1 MKSSYC
7 NNVERPPGVEQSDV
21 PVCRLPAGGRQRGG
35 GPGSSG
41 DHQGGSLYGEQLSFS
56 TLRLLQFCESL
67 GWRGKGTSFDFLPIL
82 LSGADGEPRYYDLP
96 EHLCMKVGSCE
107 L

>member
-1 MKSSYC
+1 M
-7 NNVERPPGVEQSDV
+7 
-21 PVCRLPAGGRQRGG
+21 RLV
-35 GPGSSG
+35 
-41 DHQGGSLYGEQLSFS
+41 
-56 TLRLLQFCESL
+56 QFCERL

-96 EHLCMKVGSCE
+96 EHLCMKVSSNK